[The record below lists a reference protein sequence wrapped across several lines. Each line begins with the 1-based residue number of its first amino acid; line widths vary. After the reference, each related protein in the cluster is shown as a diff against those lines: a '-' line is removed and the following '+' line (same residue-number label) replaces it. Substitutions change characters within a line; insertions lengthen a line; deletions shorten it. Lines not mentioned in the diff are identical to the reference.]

1 MAQLKYFKHGLI
13 LVSIVFV
20 LRMLLLPLG
29 LDNSFTT
36 TVFSITWSILL
47 IISAYAGIIGWTAK
61 GWKTLLLSIIL
72 WPVVYTVANL
82 VAVSLSYYGGLPTIF
97 IEAAH
102 VGENP
107 NIPQHLLA
115 HLVST
120 PILMVYAAVPSLIVW
135 GGCRVEKALVGD
147 SGGQQAFIGLEPA
160 MPGRDNCG

>member
-72 WPVVYTVANL
+72 WPVVYTVA
-82 VAVSLSYYGGLPTIF
+82 VSLSYYGGLPTIF

-135 GGCRVEKALVGD
+135 GGV
-147 SGGQQAFIGLEPA
+147 IGLRKLLSGT
-160 MPGRDNCG
+160 PGANKPSSA